1 MFGVTIDHMEQENGE
16 KTAVLTDG
24 SRIPADIVG
33 LCIGTR
39 AITET
44 VQGEVEIG
52 RGIVVD
58 DHMRTS
64 VPGIY
69 AAGDCCEGNNLESG
83 QNQIIW
89 SVGQCPIT
97 RVKLPV
103 STWRGEIWPIREIS
117 FTISPI
123 L

>member
-1 MFGVTIDHMEQENGE
+1 MFGVTIDHMEQEKGE

-83 QNQIIW
+83 QNQIIGLW
-89 SVGQCPIT
+89 ANAQ
-97 RVKLPV
+97 
-103 STWRGEIWPIREIS
+103 
-117 FTISPI
+117 SPG
-123 L
+123 